1 MRVCSE
7 GWSAWPRTSAC
18 SRESPPLVWQEPAC
32 SEERL
37 LEATGAREEL
47 PVQGPLGASVWDWV
61 RVQGRSW
68 APWAVWPAAR
78 PIPEVV
84 RPQPRPDSE
93 GLLQNPITPPRPALP
108 PETPQLGL
116 AVNSWGALPG
126 LGTLP
131 TQARSPC
138 PVPAL
143 RASAVLARLLL
154 CPWGARGGAP
164 WAGHFWSGA
173 WARAPWFSKG
183 PDGWGAPPRP
193 SSPRPPSNPVSRG
206 TLRGPVPAHL
216 SGGAAS
222 TPPGCAR
229 LEGHVEASGQ
239 TRPS

>member
-18 SRESPPLVWQEPAC
+18 SRESPPLVWQELAC

-154 CPWGARGGAP
+154 CPWGARGALPGP
-164 WAGHFWSGA
+164 VISGA
-173 WARAPWFSKG
+173 GLGPEPRGSLKALMGGGHRHAPAAPDPRATPSPGG
-183 PDGWGAPPRP
+183 P
-193 SSPRPPSNPVSRG
+193 
-206 TLRGPVPAHL
+206 
-216 SGGAAS
+216 
-222 TPPGCAR
+222 
-229 LEGHVEASGQ
+229 
-239 TRPS
+239 